1 MRTFSLLSI
10 LLISCFVV
18 ICMDGNAQI
27 IDPKSV
33 LKNKGA
39 DRANSKV
46 DQGLD
51 AGLDKL
57 EEGVGSLFKKK
68 KKENA
73 SEESEEAEVEPESAK
88 EPEKKAS
95 GASTANTKPQ
105 LESTTQYDFVPGDQ
119 VIWYE
124 DFSQDAIG
132 DFPALWSTNGSGEV
146 KKVNIAQGQWFHM
159 NGEDAVYGYTKS
171 LTLPENFICEFDI
184 IPDKEYQY
192 GQTLTF
198 YQEDPSEPKELDTD
212 LYPGTK
218 GLHIT
223 IKQEGWET
231 RGYNNVTNGDW
242 LEGQGSK
249 NPIIREQVNHV
260 IVWIQKRRVR
270 MYHQGAKVLDMPT
283 NIYDGTV
290 FNRLRFSGWD
300 ANSFPMVT
308 NLRITTAAP
317 DTRSKLITEG
327 KLVTYGITF
336 DVNKADIKPESYG
349 TLKSIADVLKENAG
363 VKVKIVGHTDSDGDD
378 ALNLDLS
385 KRRAESVKSSLAT
398 TFGIEAARM
407 QTEGAGEAQPVAAN
421 DTPANKAKNRRVELL
436 KL

>member
-1 MRTFSLLSI
+1 MKTFSQLSI

-18 ICMDGNAQI
+18 LCIDGNAQI
-27 IDPKSV
+27 VDPKEV
-33 LKNKGA
+33 LKNKGT

-57 EEGVGSLFKKK
+57 EEGIGGLFKKK

-73 SEESEEAEVEPESAK
+73 SEDSEEGKEEAE

-95 GASTANTKPQ
+95 GASSANTKPQ

-146 KKVNIAQGQWFHM
+146 KKVNIAEGQWFHM
-159 NGEDAVYGYTKS
+159 NGEDAVYGYAKS
-171 LTLPENFICEFDI
+171 LTLPQNFICEFDI

-231 RGYNNVTNGDW
+231 KGYNNVTNGDW

-260 IVWIQKRRVR
+260 IVWIQNRRVR

-300 ANSFPMVT
+300 AKSFPMVT
-308 NLRITTAAP
+308 NLKITTAAP

-385 KRRAESVKSSLAT
+385 KRRAESVKNALAS
-398 TFGIEAARM
+398 TFGIEAARL
-407 QTEGAGEAQPVAAN
+407 QTEGAGETQSVAPN
-421 DTPANKAKNRRVELL
+421 DTPANKAKNRRVELI